1 MKRIGLLLAILILSA
16 CSKKEDA
23 PPFPSVTVSNPV
35 TAQVTPYLTETGNT
49 VAYRSVNLVARVSG
63 YLDAYSF
70 TDGSMVKQGDLL
82 FTIQPQPYADQ
93 VAMAQATL
101 DGDVATLAYDELE
114 YQRQQKMYKQKATS
128 LADVQQW
135 KATRDQAAAAVE
147 SAKANLDNSQI
158 TYSYT
163 HVTAPF
169 DGRIGR
175 HLVDPGNVVGNG
187 ETTKLATIEQISP
200 MYVYFTVN
208 ELDVLRIR
216 DIARQANFNPT
227 NINQIPIQIRLQ
239 NETEFKHQGFLDF
252 AATGLETST
261 GTIQLRGII
270 QNQDAALLPGLFVQA
285 RIPLGPPTPQLT
297 IPNTAIMSDQ
307 IGPYVFTL
315 DKDNKVLQKRVKTG
329 STDENGMI
337 VILKGLQADSRVIV
351 QGIQNATPGGTVSPT
366 EKDA

>member
-1 MKRIGLLLAILILSA
+1 MMKRVIFLLAILILSA
-16 CSKKEDA
+16 CGKKDHA
-23 PPFPSVTVSNPV
+23 PPLPTVTVSNPV
-35 TAQVTPYLTETGNT
+35 TAQVIPYLTETGNT

-63 YLDAYSF
+63 SLDAYSF

-93 VAMAQATL
+93 VAIAQATL
-101 DGDVATLAYDELE
+101 EGDIATLAYNELE
-114 YQRQQKMYKQKATS
+114 YQRQQKMYQQKATS
-128 LADVQQW
+128 LANVEKW
-135 KATRDQAAAAVE
+135 KATRDQAAAAVN
-147 SAKANLDNSQI
+147 SAKANLDNAQI

-163 HVTAPF
+163 HVMAPF

-187 ETTKLATIEQISP
+187 ETTKLATLDQISP

-216 DIARQANFNPT
+216 ELVRQANFNPA
-227 NINQIPIQIRLQ
+227 NIHQIPIEVKLQ

-270 QNQDAALLPGLFVQA
+270 QNQDTTLLPGLFVQA

-315 DKDNKVLQKRVKTG
+315 DKDNKVLQKRVTTG
-329 STDENGMI
+329 STDAHGMI
-337 VILKGLQADSRVIV
+337 VISKGLQPDSRVIV
-351 QGIQNATPGGTVSPT
+351 QGIQNATPGATVSPT
-366 EKDA
+366 E